1 MSFAVIGKPVGR
13 VEGPDKV
20 SGAARYAA
28 DQLPPGIIWGKAHR
42 SPLPH
47 ARIVRIDMARA
58 RAVPGVLAVLTAA
71 DLPDVLVGRVMFDM
85 PVLARDKVR
94 FIGEKVAVVAAEDP
108 DVAEEAAALI
118 EVEYEDLP
126 AVFDPLDAI
135 REDAPRVH
143 DDPAS
148 YAYAPQEPRPHPN
161 LQSVLRHRMGDP
173 ARGFAEAA
181 HVFEHTFRTP
191 RVHQGY
197 LEPTAGVVAVDD
209 DGRVTVWTSNK
220 MPFRVR
226 ELLAHAIQLPAEKI
240 HVNLCPIGGDFGG
253 KGSLMDVP
261 LCYHLARA
269 TGRPVKM
276 AMSYTEE
283 LMAGNPRH
291 ASHITIR
298 SGVTRDGRILAR
310 TARALFDGGAYAA
323 FKPVPHVNL
332 IGAGMVQGAY
342 RIPHV
347 AVESFCAYTNQVPCG
362 HMRSPGDPQMIFAEE
377 SHMDMVAAEIGMDP
391 GEFRRRN
398 LLREGDH
405 LVDGHH
411 MENVRARETLD
422 AALKAAGW
430 GRPQRPNV
438 GRGMAISYRHD
449 GMGRCNARVT
459 LEADGGVTLLTVAP
473 DTGTGSHTILQQIVA
488 EVLGLEPQ
496 AVHVRVGDT
505 QAFATD
511 SGAGGSRVTHV
522 AGRAAQE
529 AAGRV
534 RELILE
540 EAAAL
545 LGVPAPDLLVGGGA
559 VRAKSGGRRRLALA
573 EVAASAE
580 RRGRPIDAKVLK
592 EIGQYP
598 PLFNFCAQVAE
609 VEVDRE
615 TGRVRVL
622 RATTA
627 HDAGTI
633 LNPLGFYGQINGG
646 LVQALGYGLMEEL
659 RLEEGRVTTLSLGD
673 VKIPTIRDIPPLT
686 TVIVKK
692 PPGPGPFNA
701 KSIGESSNVPL
712 AAAIANAV
720 ADACG
725 VRITE
730 LPITAEKV
738 YRALRAA
745 PPAPGRNDRS
755 RRATRNPQPRAGRTA
770 PGQRTR
776 PR

>member
-1 MSFAVIGKPVGR
+1 
-13 VEGPDKV
+13 
-20 SGAARYAA
+20 
-28 DQLPPGIIWGKAHR
+28 
-42 SPLPH
+42 
-47 ARIVRIDMARA
+47 
-58 RAVPGVLAVLTAA
+58 
-71 DLPDVLVGRVMFDM
+71 
-85 PVLARDKVR
+85 
-94 FIGEKVAVVAAEDP
+94 
-108 DVAEEAAALI
+108 
-118 EVEYEDLP
+118 
-126 AVFDPLDAI
+126 
-135 REDAPRVH
+135 
-143 DDPAS
+143 
-148 YAYAPQEPRPHPN
+148 
-161 LQSVLRHRMGDP
+161 
-173 ARGFAEAA
+173 
-181 HVFEHTFRTP
+181 
-191 RVHQGY
+191 
-197 LEPTAGVVAVDD
+197 
-209 DGRVTVWTSNK
+209 

-226 ELLAHAIQLPAEKI
+226 ELLAHAIRLPAEKI

-291 ASHITIR
+291 ASCITIR
-298 SGVTRDGRILAR
+298 SGVTRDGRIV
-310 TARALFDGGAYAA
+310 ARAARAIFDGGAYAA
-323 FKPVPHVNL
+323 FKPVAHVNL

-347 AVESFCAYTNQVPCG
+347 EVESFCVYTNQVPCG

-377 SHMDMVAAEIGMDP
+377 SHMDMVAGELGMDP

-430 GRPQRPNV
+430 ARPRRHSV

-459 LEADGGVTLLTVAP
+459 LEADGSVTLLTVAP

-488 EVLGLEPQ
+488 EVLGLGPG
-496 AVHVRVGDT
+496 AVRVRVGDT
-505 QAFATD
+505 RSFATD

-529 AAGRV
+529 AAARL

-540 EAAAL
+540 EAAGL
-545 LGVPAPDLLVGGGA
+545 LGAPAADLAVDGGT
-559 VRAKSGGRRRLALA
+559 VMAKAGRRRRVPLAD
-573 EVAASAE
+573 VAASAH
-580 RRGRPIDAKVLK
+580 RRGRPLDANVLK

-615 TGRVRVL
+615 TGQVHVRRV
-622 RATTA
+622 TTA

-633 LNPLGFYGQINGG
+633 LNPLGFHGQINGG

-659 RLEEGRVTTLSLGD
+659 RLEEGRVTTLSLGE

-686 TVIVKK
+686 TVIVQK

-725 VRITE
+725 VRIAE
-730 LPITAEKV
+730 LPVTAEKV

-745 PPAPGRNDRS
+745 PPAAGRNGHP
-755 RRATRNPQPRAGRTA
+755 RRASRNPQPRAGRA
-770 PGQRTR
+770 ARARRAR

>member
-1 MSFAVIGKPVGR
+1 MSFTVIGKPVGR

-20 SGAARYAA
+20 SGTARYAA
-28 DQLPPGIIWGKAHR
+28 DQLPPGVIWGKCHR

-47 ARIVRIDMARA
+47 ARIVRIDTSKARA
-58 RAVPGVLAVLTAA
+58 YPGVLAVLTAA

-118 EVEYEDLP
+118 EVDYEDLL
-126 AVFDPLDAI
+126 AIFDPLEANRPDATRI
-135 REDAPRVH
+135 H
-143 DDPAS
+143 DDPDS
-148 YAYAPQEPRPHPN
+148 YAYSPKVPRPYPN
-161 LQSVLRHRMGDP
+161 LQSVLRHRLGDP
-173 ARGFAEAA
+173 ARAFAEAD

-191 RVHQGY
+191 RGHQGY
-197 LEPTAGVVAVDD
+197 LEPTAGVVAVDG

-226 ELLAHAIQLPAEKI
+226 ELLAHTIQLPAEKI
-240 HVNLCPIGGDFGG
+240 QVNLCPIGGDFGG

-283 LMAGNPRH
+283 LMAANPRH
-291 ASHITIR
+291 ASIITIK
-298 SGVTRDGRILAR
+298 SGMTRDGGIVAR
-310 TARALFDGGAYAA
+310 TARAVFDGGAYAA

-332 IGAGMVQGAY
+332 IGAALAQGAY
-342 RIPHV
+342 RIPNIE
-347 AVESFCAYTNQVPCG
+347 VESFCVYTNQVPCG
-362 HMRSPGDPQMIFAEE
+362 HMRSPGDPQMVFAEE
-377 SHMDMVAAEIGMDP
+377 SHMDMIAAALDWDAA
-391 GEFRRRN
+391 EFRRRN
-398 LLREGDH
+398 LLQDGDH

-411 MENVRARETLD
+411 MENVRARETLE

-430 GRPQRPNV
+430 GRRKRRPNV

-459 LEADGGVTLLTVAP
+459 LEPDGGVTLLTVTP

-488 EVLGLEPQ
+488 EVLGLRPA
-496 AVHVRVGDT
+496 AVRVRVGDT
-505 QAFATD
+505 QSFATD
-511 SGAGGSRVTHV
+511 SGTGGSRVTHV
-522 AGRAAQE
+522 AGRAAHDAASQVREQILAE
-529 AAGRV
+529 AA
-534 RELILE
+534 E
-540 EAAAL
+540 L
-545 LGVPAPDLLVGGGA
+545 LGAPAGDLALDGGQVSA
-559 VRAKSGGRRRLALA
+559 RGGKRRRVSLAQ
-573 EVAASAE
+573 VAASA
-580 RRGRPIDAKVLK
+580 RRKGNSIDTAVLK

-615 TGRVRVL
+615 TGQVHVL
-622 RATTA
+622 RVTTA

-633 LNPLGFYGQINGG
+633 LNPLGFHGQINGG
-646 LVQALGYGLMEEL
+646 LIQALGFATMEEL

-673 VKIPTIRDIPPLT
+673 FKIPNIKDIPALS
-686 TVIVKK
+686 TVIVEK
-692 PPGPGPFNA
+692 PLGPGPFNA
-701 KSIGESSNVPL
+701 KSIGESSNTL
-712 AAAIANAV
+712 LGAAIANAV

-730 LPITAEKV
+730 LPVTAEKV
-738 YRALRAA
+738 YLALRSGAHA
-745 PPAPGRNDRS
+745 G
-755 RRATRNPQPRAGRTA
+755 ATK
-770 PGQRTR
+770 
-776 PR
+776 